1 MPFDSELDLNLERLD
16 DYGLAHLFSHLYSL
30 RETRKYRQEIYA
42 LICQSFMRLKL
53 ERTQSPDSFV
63 QDVSIAIE
71 VASSEEPPNLVQL
84 ARLSLIEATLVAITE
99 NVPVEVLGALAYLG
113 EIKRAKGYTALLPGR
128 MRQFQASCLIADALL
143 SKGMKRD
150 ALDELEKAR
159 TVLDEV
165 ADEELQRSAQG
176 ILMKAMVSAGAEF
189 DQIMGNIKAFGEPW
203 NQVKTLNT
211 IAELYASQGSPKLAA
226 TAAKEALF
234 FSKNIQPAFDL
245 RRIDSIH
252 AREES
257 WSHLTTTFSVT
268 GTKTERTFDWERA
281 EALYEISLVFAKI
294 GDYDEALKILATIG
308 NKASNASFVN
318 FWEDAY
324 PEVLGQWYR
333 VRALGAIAV
342 LLIQHDQKDLGKQVA
357 QEAFVTAN
365 RIKKILSSKVS
376 RWGTGTGDP
385 RWSLRDEIPGF
396 GGWGAEDNTTVWPM
410 FDALSI
416 AAVALAEAGDT
427 TRSHKTVTELEASL
441 MGFNT
446 MSVKIAG
453 TRIEWSLIDTLLTVS
468 RAFLTLEDLES
479 AKRNAL
485 LVFRNIKD
493 GGKFIEAEQAQ
504 NLIRLV
510 PLLDML
516 KINEKTIIEM
526 VIEVVNAN
534 KTEGKRMY
542 ELLEITKSLY
552 EHGYES
558 LGSQL
563 LIQTSEAAQRV
574 RNKRL
579 QLEMKGKIAILLA
592 TNNQSSEASRLVD
605 EVMADVNL
613 REESMKYT
621 EMCRIAQGMAG
632 AGMLEEALDV
642 VKQVKKVSRRFST
655 SLDRIKIHS
664 LIAQSLV
671 KLNRHQ
677 EAAELADDTLKVAER
692 LKIYWQKAEALSAV
706 IPAFATLGAKAQG
719 RKIATQAL
727 KAAKRLKGQQKVE
740 ALRKVISGMVST
752 GDFVRAKSI
761 PDLMTSKK
769 DKVTLSMILVHELL
783 SAGMTELSQNV
794 TLNALD
800 LAKGISK
807 PADRLLALSHIS
819 AELAATGLLT
829 ESRETFDSI
838 IAKVRR
844 VSNEQVRFN
853 SIGHLSISLAY
864 TGDVSGSL
872 SLAESIQDERM
883 RSWTLSEIS
892 TILARS
898 GKQKESLEVF
908 ASTFTANRHATR
920 ENVFGLIGSH
930 SFFLA
935 DLDQGQT
942 LWQIYQA
949 VQDTEGW
956 WGQELFGSATH

>member
-1 MPFDSELDLNLERLD
+1 M
-16 DYGLAHLFSHLYSL
+16 
-30 RETRKYRQEIYA
+30 
-42 LICQSFMRLKL
+42 
-53 ERTQSPDSFV
+53 
-63 QDVSIAIE
+63 
-71 VASSEEPPNLVQL
+71 
-84 ARLSLIEATLVAITE
+84 
-99 NVPVEVLGALAYLG
+99 
-113 EIKRAKGYTALLPGR
+113 
-128 MRQFQASCLIADALL
+128 
-143 SKGMKRD
+143 
-150 ALDELEKAR
+150 
-159 TVLDEV
+159 
-165 ADEELQRSAQG
+165 
-176 ILMKAMVSAGAEF
+176 
-189 DQIMGNIKAFGEPW
+189 
-203 NQVKTLNT
+203 
-211 IAELYASQGSPKLAA
+211 
-226 TAAKEALF
+226 
-234 FSKNIQPAFDL
+234 
-245 RRIDSIH
+245 
-252 AREES
+252 
-257 WSHLTTTFSVT
+257 
-268 GTKTERTFDWERA
+268 
-281 EALYEISLVFAKI
+281 
-294 GDYDEALKILATIG
+294 
-308 NKASNASFVN
+308 
-318 FWEDAY
+318 
-324 PEVLGQWYR
+324 
-333 VRALGAIAV
+333 
-342 LLIQHDQKDLGKQVA
+342 
-357 QEAFVTAN
+357 
-365 RIKKILSSKVS
+365 
-376 RWGTGTGDP
+376 
-385 RWSLRDEIPGF
+385 
-396 GGWGAEDNTTVWPM
+396 
-410 FDALSI
+410 
-416 AAVALAEAGDT
+416 
-427 TRSHKTVTELEASL
+427 
-441 MGFNT
+441 
-446 MSVKIAG
+446 
-453 TRIEWSLIDTLLTVS
+453 
-468 RAFLTLEDLES
+468 
-479 AKRNAL
+479 
-485 LVFRNIKD
+485 
-493 GGKFIEAEQAQ
+493 
-504 NLIRLV
+504 
-510 PLLDML
+510 
-516 KINEKTIIEM
+516 
-526 VIEVVNAN
+526 
-534 KTEGKRMY
+534 
-542 ELLEITKSLY
+542 
-552 EHGYES
+552 
-558 LGSQL
+558 
-563 LIQTSEAAQRV
+563 
-574 RNKRL
+574 
-579 QLEMKGKIAILLA
+579 
-592 TNNQSSEASRLVD
+592 
-605 EVMADVNL
+605 
-613 REESMKYT
+613 
-621 EMCRIAQGMAG
+621 
-632 AGMLEEALDV
+632 
-642 VKQVKKVSRRFST
+642 
-655 SLDRIKIHS
+655 
-664 LIAQSLV
+664 IAQSLV